1 MKRVVIAL
9 LALSGLI
16 FFTTAAYFSVSYFRF
31 IEEPMASP
39 QSFDYEVKRGSNVRS
54 IAADL
59 VQRGWLDDDL
69 FLRVLAR
76 HQALTEVKI
85 GLYAFA
91 EAPTPKVFLQ
101 RINSGKVKQF
111 SITFPEG
118 WTYRQWLDELARH
131 PKISK
136 TLPSDVP
143 YQEHMELLGSSYTHP
158 EGWFFP
164 ETYFYQEGTSDLE
177 ILQRAHEKMQDF
189 LQAAW
194 ESNPLPLPLE
204 NPYQVLTLASIIEK
218 ETGAPHERAAIAGVF
233 MRRLERNM
241 RLETDPTV
249 IYGIGESF
257 DGNIT
262 RKHLRTPT
270 PYNTYVIKGLPPTPI
285 AMPSAAAIL
294 AVFLPEEDDTLFFVS
309 KGDGTHHFS
318 ATLDEHNRAV
328 RQYQL
333 KK

>member
-1 MKRVVIAL
+1 MKRFAIVV
-9 LALSGLI
+9 LALFGMTLI
-16 FFTTAAYFSVSYFRF
+16 SATTYFAVSYFRF
-31 IEEPMASP
+31 LEAPMSSP
-39 QSFDYEVKRGSNVRS
+39 ESFDYEVKNGSNVRT
-54 IAADL
+54 IASDL
-59 VQRGWLDDDL
+59 AQRGWLDNVL
-69 FLRVLAR
+69 YFRILAR
-76 HQALTEVKI
+76 HHALTEVKT
-85 GLYAFA
+85 GLYAFS
-91 EAPTPKVFLQ
+91 EAPTPKAFLQ
-101 RINSGKVKQF
+101 QLNSGKVKQF

-118 WTYRQWLDELARH
+118 WTYREWLDELARH
-131 PKISK
+131 PKITQ
-136 TLPSDVP
+136 TLPSGNSFK
-143 YQEHMELLGSSYTHP
+143 EHMELIGSSYTHP

-164 ETYFYQEGTSDLE
+164 ETYFYQEGTTDLE
-177 ILQRAHEKMQDF
+177 ILQRAHKKMQDY

-194 ESNPLPLPLE
+194 ESNPLPLPLQ
-204 NPYQVLTLASIIEK
+204 NPYQVLILASIIEK

-249 IYGIGESF
+249 IYGIGPTF
-257 DGNIT
+257 DGNLT

-294 AVFLPEEDDTLFFVS
+294 AVFLPEESDSLFFVS

-318 ATLDEHNRAV
+318 ATLDEHNKAV

-333 KK
+333 KR